1 MCVDWLVLMSNYI
14 HCRDDTVRFTD
25 LNTLKELAVV
35 KLEEQ
40 PMILRTAG
48 STSLV
53 VCGQ

>member
-1 MCVDWLVLMSNYI
+1 MCFYWLVRLNGAVHS
-14 HCRDDTVRFTD
+14 RDDTVRFTD
-25 LNTLKELAVV
+25 LNTLQELAAV

-40 PMILRTAG
+40 PMVLRTAG